1 MERKEVNS
9 SDEAA
14 MWEEFDNYPINLQ
27 QKLEKVSKKN
37 KKDDKS
43 LNNPPKIEHKT
54 MILSNELHKLNSEY
68 RAEKLNK
75 TLERIRQANEEG
87 MKQIKI
93 VIHNQTKKELKGTM
107 MNIHRQFQQEFY
119 TLKKDKES
127 MFEELSAKTRT
138 FNSLTEYFIHQNFI
152 DDEYSVC
159 DPDSV
164 CRDNLEEEKERI
176 TELKQLISLANIRFE
191 AIKTLNTAYKDEAT
205 DALKRVDNVNEE
217 INKIRVAHNLAKR
230 SLESIIGN
238 REREVLNDAKI
249 IRSEYEDFKNRIMQ
263 EMHLRTLLEERQKLF
278 IKNLYGELKN
288 AKTILQN
295 PTLRMK
301 TYDKIRETLTPTL
314 VEPNLPKILPSQLST
329 KDGDSRPVYS
339 PFEPL
344 SNRSTKSHRRT
355 KSSFKP

>member
-1 MERKEVNS
+1 MERQELNS

-27 QKLEKVSKKN
+27 QKLVKLSKKN
-37 KKDDKS
+37 KKEDKS

-54 MILSNELHKLNSEY
+54 MILSSELHKLNSEY
-68 RAEKLNK
+68 RVEKLNK

-87 MKQIKI
+87 VKQIKI

-119 TLKKDKES
+119 MLKKDKES
-127 MFEELSAKTRT
+127 MFEELSAKIRA
-138 FNSLTEYFIHQNFI
+138 FNTLAEYFVHQNFI
-152 DDEYSVC
+152 EEEYSIC
-159 DPDSV
+159 DFESLGKDSF
-164 CRDNLEEEKERI
+164 EEEKERI
-176 TELKQLISLANIRFE
+176 KELKKLIDLANIRFE
-191 AIKTLNTAYKDEAT
+191 AIKTLNTAYKEEAA

-217 INKIRVAHNLAKR
+217 INKIRVTHNLAKKN
-230 SLESIIGN
+230 LENIIGN
-238 REREVLNDAKI
+238 REKEVLNDVQI

-301 TYDKIRETLTPTL
+301 TYEKIRETLTPTP